1 MLIQK
6 LTTLSYKKTKKPY
19 NTKLNKNLEEKM
31 KLKLKLK
38 KNIILPKFYLRTR
51 TSFFSNS
58 VIHFEKKNCV
68 R

>member
-1 MLIQK
+1 MIVWYYGQMLIQK

-38 KNIILPKFYLRTR
+38 KNIILPKFYLIWIY
-51 TSFFSNS
+51 FIFG
-58 VIHFEKKNCV
+58 F
-68 R
+68 

>member
-38 KNIILPKFYLRTR
+38 KI
-51 TSFFSNS
+51 
-58 VIHFEKKNCV
+58 
-68 R
+68 